1 MATSNDAQQFDERA
15 QENRLHISMS
25 DAAEIGGFTEAVAA
39 AISTIREIDTTGF
52 EAAAIFVPTPSGG
65 GTPKIFGHPQE
76 RVGRDYE

>member
-25 DAAEIGGFTEAVAA
+25 DAAEIGGLAEAVAA

-76 RVGRDYE
+76 RVGRDSD

>member
-25 DAAEIGGFTEAVAA
+25 DAAEIGGFAAAVAA

-76 RVGRDYE
+76 RVGRDSD

>member
-1 MATSNDAQQFDERA
+1 
-15 QENRLHISMS
+15 MS
-25 DAAEIGGFTEAVAA
+25 DAAEIGGFAEAVAA

-76 RVGRDYE
+76 RVGRDSD

>member
-15 QENRLHISMS
+15 QENQLHISMS
-25 DAAEIGGFTEAVAA
+25 DAAEIGGFAGAVAA
-39 AISTIREIDTTGF
+39 AISTIRGIDTTGF

>member
-15 QENRLHISMS
+15 QENRLYISMS
-25 DAAEIGGFTEAVAA
+25 DAAEIGGFAEAVAA
-39 AISTIREIDTTGF
+39 AISTIRGIDTTGF

-76 RVGRDYE
+76 RVGRDSD

>member
-25 DAAEIGGFTEAVAA
+25 AAAEIGGCAEAGAA

-76 RVGRDYE
+76 RVGRDSD

>member
-15 QENRLHISMS
+15 QENRLHISTS
-25 DAAEIGGFTEAVAA
+25 DAAEIGGFAEAVAA
-39 AISTIREIDTTGF
+39 AISTIRGIDTTGF

-76 RVGRDYE
+76 RVGRDSD

>member
-15 QENRLHISMS
+15 QENRLHISVS
-25 DAAEIGGFTEAVAA
+25 DATEIGGFAEAVAA

>member
-15 QENRLHISMS
+15 QENRLHISKS
-25 DAAEIGGFTEAVAA
+25 DAAEIGGFAEAVAA

-76 RVGRDYE
+76 RVGRDSD